1 MLRTIAIVTALALCS
16 LSGSSSAYAQGK
28 PFKTQIKLGK
38 KAIYYSGVG
47 SGVGVGSRVGA
58 YACAHHGDWY
68 WDWYLEYMHATKECR
83 DQARRGDGWR

>member
-28 PFKTQIKLGK
+28 LFKTEKKLGK
-38 KAIYYSGVG
+38 KVIYYSGVF
-47 SGVGVGSRVGA
+47 GVGSRVGA
-58 YACAHHGDWY
+58 YACAHH

-83 DQARRGDGWR
+83 DQDRRGDGWR